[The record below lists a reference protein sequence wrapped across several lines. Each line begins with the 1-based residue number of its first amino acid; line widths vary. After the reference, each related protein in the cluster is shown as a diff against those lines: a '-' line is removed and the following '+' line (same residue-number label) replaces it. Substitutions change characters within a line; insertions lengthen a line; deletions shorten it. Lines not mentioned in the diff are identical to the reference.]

1 RETVQ
6 SVSPR
11 DPRKVVAERYHP
23 WLACFCSGRDRQRDR
38 AAQDVPYLG
47 RSMTVRSIALL
58 GRSVAVMSFLLA
70 PIVTGFPLLTLAAVG
85 DAVITA
91 ITPTAVSPFVS
102 PAYGLHGGTSLTVVQ
117 GSL

>member
-1 RETVQ
+1 
-6 SVSPR
+6 
-11 DPRKVVAERYHP
+11 
-23 WLACFCSGRDRQRDR
+23 
-38 AAQDVPYLG
+38 
-47 RSMTVRSIALL
+47 MTVRSIALL